1 MNNQTGMSWMPAN
14 IEVALQ
20 ILGVDPVIVKR
31 FGHYVR
37 LAEDGDTRVIKILDE
52 VGMKRMTIAEALD
65 QLETD
70 IGGEAQ
76 SCATVVTYADAKH

>member
-1 MNNQTGMSWMPAN
+1 MNNERGMAWMPAN

-20 ILGVDPVIVKR
+20 ILGIDPVIVKR

-37 LAEDGDTRVIKILDE
+37 LAEDGDTRVIRILDE
-52 VGMKRMTIAEALD
+52 LGMKRMTIAEALD

-70 IGGEAQ
+70 FGGEDQ
-76 SCATVVTYADAKH
+76 SSATVVTYAGAKH